1 MIREKLDQ
9 AIREVPDFPKP
20 GIKFKDITP
29 IFLDQQLCSEIV
41 DELAKQTEKMH
52 LNAIVGIESRG
63 FFFGILL
70 ANKLNIPFIPIRKKG
85 KLPYKTVS
93 YEYELEYGA
102 AAMEMHCDVV
112 QKDWNILIHD
122 DLLATGGTA
131 AAAAEL
137 IQMQHANVSGFSF
150 VVELEFLK
158 GSEKLKQYTNNIINL
173 ISF

>member
-1 MIREKLDQ
+1 MIQEKLDQ

-41 DELAKQTEKMH
+41 DELAKQTQAMN

-93 YEYELEYGA
+93 YEYELEYGT

-112 QKDWNILIHD
+112 KENWNVLIHD

-137 IQMQHANVSGFSF
+137 IQMQKAHVSGFSF
-150 VVELEFLK
+150 VVELAFLK
-158 GSEKLKQYTNNIINL
+158 GSEKLKKYTNNIINL